1 MTRNTFAITFAAL
14 IYFTALAQ
22 DGARGHWSGKLEDPN
37 GGALNFEVDLDKTA
51 KGWIGSITIPEQGVS
66 GLALQAV
73 TFENGTITFGL
84 LKSGDNPP
92 VVKGQLSDD
101 GKSIV
106 GNFMQAGRSL
116 PITLKRTGEAKVAV
130 PKVSPAVSKEL
141 TGKWE
146 GTLEAGQ
153 SLRLALNI
161 ANNKDGS
168 VATLTSIDQG
178 NVEIPVSS
186 VEQKDGKVLVK
197 IPMINGGFEG
207 KLNQEATSLT
217 GEWIQNGTNFPLTF
231 TKK

>member
-1 MTRNTFAITFAAL
+1 MVRAA
-14 IYFTALAQ
+14 T
-22 DGARGHWSGKLEDPN
+22 GAGNWKTPN

-73 TFENGTITFGL
+73 TFEDGTITFGL

-106 GNFMQAGRSL
+106 GNFMQAGRSI

-130 PKVSPAVSKEL
+130 PKASPAVSKEL
-141 TGKWE
+141 IGKWE

-168 VATLTSIDQG
+168 LATLTSIDQG

-207 KLNQEATSLT
+207 KLNKEATSLT
-217 GEWIQNGTNFPLTF
+217 GEWIQNGTNSPLTF